1 MNKKVLTA
9 VILGIVSSGY
19 FSTISEAVMLD
30 TVYVEADRIHDE
42 YAGGFVDRGTDMGIL
57 GKQDYMSVPVQG
69 LSVTANVIEN
79 IKLPNNTLSE
89 AVTLSPSVRSRGGNA
104 YNDIS
109 IRGFNISP
117 HDYLLNGIPGLMCQS
132 SIPTSFVER
141 INIISGPSSLME
153 GSSSVGG
160 TSVGGAVDIISK
172 KSGG

>member
-9 VILGIVSSGY
+9 VVLGIVSSGY

-104 YNDIS
+104 
-109 IRGFNISP
+109 
-117 HDYLLNGIPGLMCQS
+117 
-132 SIPTSFVER
+132 
-141 INIISGPSSLME
+141 
-153 GSSSVGG
+153 
-160 TSVGGAVDIISK
+160 
-172 KSGG
+172 